1 MELLTRR
8 EFIEKYWP
16 DAVQATAGSGIFPEV
31 LMVVAIVESQGQV
44 NGTYYPGQSYLA
56 KEAKNFF
63 GIKGT
68 GPAGSIVLNT
78 QEYLNGQLVTVA
90 ASFRRYNSILES
102 FRDYVSFLKNN
113 PRYTT
118 GGVFNASTPQQ
129 QFSALQQ
136 SGYATNPSYANLL
149 TSVLNSLQSTFSELP
164 RIINN
169 NGLLVMAGFLI
180 FLIFSN
186 ARKNKN

>member
-1 MELLTRR
+1 MELLSRT

-16 DAVQATAGSGIFPEV
+16 DAVRATAGSGIFPEV
-31 LMVVAIVESQGQV
+31 LLVAAIVESQGQV

-68 GPAGSIVLNT
+68 GPAGSILLNT

-90 ASFRRYNSILES
+90 ANFRRYNTILES
-102 FRDYVSFLKNN
+102 FQDYVRFLQNN
-113 PRYTT
+113 PRYTA
-118 GGVFNASTPQQ
+118 GGVFNASTPAA
-129 QFSALQQ
+129 QFQALQA

-149 TSVLNSLQSTFSELP
+149 TSVLNSLQSVFSELP
-164 RIINN
+164 RAINN
-169 NGLLVMAGFLI
+169 NGLLVMAAFLI
-180 FLIFSN
+180 YLIFSN
-186 ARKNKN
+186 GRKNKN